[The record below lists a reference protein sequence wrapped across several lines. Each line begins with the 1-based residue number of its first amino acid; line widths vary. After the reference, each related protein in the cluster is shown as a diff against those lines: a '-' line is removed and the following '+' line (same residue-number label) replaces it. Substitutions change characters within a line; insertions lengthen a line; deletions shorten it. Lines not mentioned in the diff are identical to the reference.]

1 MSFLQFQQ
9 IYLEVVTIHN
19 HNIIARCNLIVVIQ
33 QHHLK
38 YLRELIQNAH
48 IHMEWIQFG
57 QSQIMEEIDSN
68 LVI

>member
-9 IYLEVVTIHN
+9 TYLEVVTIHN
-19 HNIIARCNLIVVIQ
+19 HNIIARLLPLVRIQ
-33 QHHLK
+33 LLLLK

-57 QSQIMEEIDSN
+57 QSQIIDLPLSTV
-68 LVI
+68 LK

>member
-9 IYLEVVTIHN
+9 TYLEVVIIHN
-19 HNIIARCNLIVVIQ
+19 HNIIARLYLIVVIQ
-33 QHHLK
+33 QHLLK

-57 QSQIMEEIDSN
+57 QSQIIDLPLSTV
-68 LVI
+68 LK